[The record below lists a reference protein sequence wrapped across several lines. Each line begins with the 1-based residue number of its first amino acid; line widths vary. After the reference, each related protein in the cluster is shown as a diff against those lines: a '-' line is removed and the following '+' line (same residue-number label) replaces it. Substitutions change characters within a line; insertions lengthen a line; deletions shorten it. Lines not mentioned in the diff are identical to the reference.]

1 MVKRTLTP
9 FAPPVLS
16 DSIAS
21 PPSPYHKG
29 KKRNPARRQRRNA
42 WRGCVLWLYDYKGC
56 SCTIKRC
63 CH

>member
-42 WRGCVLWLYDYKGC
+42 WRGCVLWLYN
-56 SCTIKRC
+56 
-63 CH
+63 